1 VGAGQHQCGQSDRL
15 PVTFLKAISERV
27 RLERVLGPISR
38 MTLRDEVLLGL
49 VAAVIVFPLISIR
62 AYHYEEGLTAAL
74 ARDALSDSPWYV
86 PDLFGARWIERPVM
100 QSWIA
105 AAMSWLLGGVSQIT
119 VRLPTVAALF
129 AGTLLIWALVR
140 PRVSRSA
147 ALVAALCFL
156 FSPAV
161 LQKAVTAEAD
171 ILLSAFQFAAF
182 VVWWHGYE
190 AGRISFARWL
200 AVGLLLAATAL
211 CKGPQPAAFFALG
224 VGAFILIRRDWK
236 QLPGYVLAGAVS
248 VGIMASWS
256 IAVYRAADIDTLLE
270 YMRLSRKETIF
281 DYLAYR
287 LGFMTVLVAFL
298 PGLLIAAPALIDWAR
313 RREPADISAADRS
326 LFLALVLYATIPILA
341 LAVWPGAAARYAMPA
356 LLAIAALAG
365 LCLDRLI
372 TRRVDLA
379 RLALSIL
386 AGLMAYQF
394 IWGWI
399 VAPLLADTFA
409 RTRIEARVVEA
420 ATRAKPYTIFAL
432 LRLDDAV
439 LAYLDRPVRYLE
451 GKQLMALPAPAY
463 LLAEPQTADMIGKAR
478 PELTIVLHA
487 TINNKSLGL
496 YELVPR

>member
-1 VGAGQHQCGQSDRL
+1 M
-15 PVTFLKAISERV
+15 PVTFLKAISERA
-27 RLERVLGPISR
+27 RIERVLGPIGR
-38 MTLRDEVLLGL
+38 MPVRDEIILTLV
-49 VAAVIVFPLISIR
+49 VAAIVFPLISIR

-74 ARDALSDSPWYV
+74 AKDALSGSPWYV

-105 AAMSWLLGGVSQIT
+105 AAISWPLGGVSQFT

-129 AGTLLIWALVR
+129 AGALLIWNLIR

-171 ILLSAFQFAAF
+171 VLLSAFEFAAF
-182 VVWWHGYE
+182 VVWWRGYE
-190 AGRISFARWL
+190 AGRVSLARWL

-211 CKGPQPAAFFALG
+211 CKGPQPAAFFGLG
-224 VGAFILIRRDWK
+224 VGAFILVKRDWK
-236 QLPGYVLAGAVS
+236 QLPGYVLAGVVS
-248 VGIMASWS
+248 VGIMTSWYV
-256 IAVYRAADIDTLLE
+256 AVYRAADIDTLLE
-270 YMRLSRKETIF
+270 YMRLSRKETIL

-298 PGLLIAAPALIDWAR
+298 PGLLIVAPALFDWIR
-313 RREPADISAADRS
+313 RRTPADIGATDRT
-326 LFLALVLYATIPILA
+326 LFLALVLYATIPIIA
-341 LAVWPGAAARYAMPA
+341 LAVWPGAAARYATPA
-356 LLAIAALAG
+356 LLAIAAIAG

-372 TRRVDLA
+372 ARHVDLA

-386 AGLMAYQF
+386 AGLIAYQVV
-394 IWGWI
+394 WGWI
-399 VAPLLADTFA
+399 VAPMLPDKFA
-409 RTRIEARVVEA
+409 RTRIEARIVEG
-420 ATRAKPYTIFAL
+420 ATRARPYTIYAL

-439 LAYLDRPVRYLE
+439 LAYLDRPVQYLE
-451 GKQLMALPAPAY
+451 GEQLMALPAPAY
-463 LLAEPQTADMIGKAR
+463 LLAEPQTVAAIGKVR

-487 TINNKSLGL
+487 NVDRKSLGL
-496 YELVPR
+496 YEVTRR